1 MASCTRFQ
9 LVAPRPLTSHYQTI
23 APGVAM
29 SLGVRF
35 RLVVSYK
42 FFLLHSSST
51 TISTKG
57 LQPHSVATYNICE

>member
-1 MASCTRFQ
+1 M
-9 LVAPRPLTSHYQTI
+9 APRRLTNKYQTN

-42 FFLLHSSST
+42 FFYFIHRPPLLVQ
-51 TISTKG
+51 KG
-57 LQPHSVATYNICE
+57 YSRIL